1 MELGAER
8 LSYLTL
14 HNQFQN
20 LRLYLPYKRV
30 LPELDKRQIAVEEQQ
45 MQTGGSE
52 VGGAS
57 RDLGRQG
64 SFSET
69 DCQV

>member
-20 LRLYLPYKRV
+20 LLLYLPYKRA
-30 LPELDKRQIAVEEQQ
+30 LPELDKRQTVEEHQT
-45 MQTGGSE
+45 QTGGSE
-52 VGGAS
+52 MEGAA
-57 RDLGRQG
+57 RDLGGQG
-64 SFSET
+64 RFSET